1 MTLPDFL
8 KKDNY
13 ILGATLGIVCPVLL
27 YLLLLMVDQLL
38 IELINQPLTQAHH
51 YLYLLSTIANLLP
64 VRHYLIK
71 LKFEKT
77 GLALLSVTALLILVY
92 FFQFYNQ

>member
-8 KKDNY
+8 KKDSY
-13 ILGATLGIVCPVLL
+13 ILGMLMSIVCPVLL
-27 YLLLLMVDQLL
+27 YLILLFVDQLL
-38 IELINQPLTQAHH
+38 IQLIGQPLTRAHH

-64 VRHYLIK
+64 IRYYLIK

-77 GLALLSVTALLILVY
+77 GLALLSVTVVLILVY
-92 FFQFYNQ
+92 FFIFYNQ